1 MGKNGPS
8 TGSGTSFRLAAG
20 RYAAGAG
27 TALRLAQELSGRKEL
42 GGAVQTL
49 KQVQGDGLRSGDGLR
64 LGWGKRSLAPTVRAR
79 RRRVAVRQW
88 RREPEP

>member
-1 MGKNGPS
+1 MG
-8 TGSGTSFRLAAG
+8 
-20 RYAAGAG
+20 GA
-27 TALRLAQELSGRKEL
+27 ALRLAQELSGRKEL

-49 KQVQGDGLRSGDGLR
+49 KQVQGDGLRSG
-64 LGWGKRSLAPTVRAR
+64 WGKLSLAPTVRAR